1 MTVAVFK
8 IKKKKKKK
16 KYDQKKKKKK
26 THTKKKRVA
35 AVGLD
40 SEEDHLT
47 QSAHVVCGSLIEQR
61 IELHRPVINLENKI

>member
-8 IKKKKKKK
+8 INKKKKKK
-16 KYDQKKKKKK
+16 KYDPPPQK
-26 THTKKKRVA
+26 KKKRVA